1 MLLAVVRTG
10 AKSGPDASKTET
22 YRKRMVSFQRRG
34 ALRTDR
40 IESFC
45 RTVSE
50 PAVLINGVIPIYLR
64 TQEYK
69 HLSERKYEI
78 GCVATRK

>member
-10 AKSGPDASKTET
+10 AKSGPDGSETET

-34 ALRTDR
+34 VLRTDR
-40 IESFC
+40 IESIC

-50 PAVLINGVIPIYLR
+50 PSVLINGVIPIDLL

-69 HLSERKYEI
+69 HVSERKYEI
-78 GCVATRK
+78 GSVATRK